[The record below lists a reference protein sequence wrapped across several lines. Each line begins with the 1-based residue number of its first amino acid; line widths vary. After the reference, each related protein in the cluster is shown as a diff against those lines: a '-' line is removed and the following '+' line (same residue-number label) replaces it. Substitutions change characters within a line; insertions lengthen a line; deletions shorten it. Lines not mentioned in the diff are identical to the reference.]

1 MEIALQP
8 IERTTLEQITTL
20 SPLRDAMLRA
30 SRYAQE
36 AALLWRFQA
45 GTDAWQTPAACEG
58 THTKSKS
65 VSEGLYSMKGTH
77 AGTVLKNCR
86 PLETDHLSSLQTAV
100 SSHGRDP
107 TLEQGNSAGRK
118 EQ

>member
-30 SRYAQE
+30 GRYAQE

-45 GTDAWQTPAACEG
+45 GTDAWQTPADCEG
-58 THTKSKS
+58 THTKSS
-65 VSEGLYSMKGTH
+65 LFLR
-77 AGTVLKNCR
+77 TVLHEGDPHWN
-86 PLETDHLSSLQTAV
+86 SS
-100 SSHGRDP
+100 
-107 TLEQGNSAGRK
+107 
-118 EQ
+118 